1 MQAGRRRN
9 KNKSASSTLI
19 PAYNPAYA
27 SERASTPVQFD
38 REVNVEMLMW
48 KQNCLSKL
56 VQEYVLAA
64 SIHYS

>member
-1 MQAGRRRN
+1 MEAGRRRN
-9 KNKSASSTLI
+9 KNKSASSTL
-19 PAYNPAYA
+19 NPAYA
-27 SERASTPVQFD
+27 SERASTPVPFD